1 MMKEEIWGVS
11 LQRATAFFRGQ
22 EDVTEEGTNVFLFR
36 SCRIVLKEL
45 KPARS
50 IGLWASKR
58 IKVRMEGEDADV
70 QTIYH
75 RFFLQF
81 LSQG

>member
-22 EDVTEEGTNVFLFR
+22 EDVTEDGTNVFLFR
-36 SCRIVLKEL
+36 SCRIVLNEL

-50 IGLWASKR
+50 IGIWASKR

-70 QTIYH
+70 ETIYH
-75 RFFLQF
+75 RFFRQF

>member
-22 EDVTEEGTNVFLFR
+22 EDVMEEDTNVFLFR
-36 SCRIVLKEL
+36 SCRIEL
-45 KPARS
+45 KKLKAARMGIWS
-50 IGLWASKR
+50 SER

-70 QTIYH
+70 ETIYH
-75 RFFLQF
+75 RFFLRF